1 MTILMILVTK
11 LNCQVKH
18 VMKSIFRGHFWSNKS
33 SSQTHP
39 RRIILKALTKAA
51 YSQCCSS
58 VLYSRKNSKNFVR
71 KKIICIVPN
80 NFSVTFFNKYTWVH
94 GWKSVRISR
103 SGLRRYSY
111 SMFLYNK
118 TGLA

>member
-1 MTILMILVTK
+1 MTILMMLVTK
-11 LNCQVKH
+11 LNYQVKH
-18 VMKSIFRGHFWSNKS
+18 VMKSIFRGHLWSNKS
-33 SSQTHP
+33 SSQTYP

-80 NFSVTFFNKYTWVH
+80 NFSVTFVINIQGSMVGSQLEFHGPGILIFNVP
-94 GWKSVRISR
+94 
-103 SGLRRYSY
+103 L
-111 SMFLYNK
+111 
-118 TGLA
+118 

>member
-1 MTILMILVTK
+1 MTILMMLATK

-18 VMKSIFRGHFWSNKS
+18 VMKSIFRGHLWSNKT

-80 NFSVTFFNKYTWVH
+80 NFSVTFLINIQASMDGSPLEFH
-94 GWKSVRISR
+94 GPEI
-103 SGLRRYSY
+103 LI
-111 SMFLYNK
+111 LYVP
-118 TGLA
+118 L